1 MAIDVAC
8 STIFDAEYS
17 ILIDWSFANI
27 ALYRTFG
34 LFMPGGAQ
42 NRPIFQPPG
51 AILPFLA
58 AQFSILNSPSIGI
71 ISCLQLQFNLDQQ
84 SLKAET
90 FSIKEFFILV
100 FLDTYKTFHH
110 IVHDGR
116 REFRRSVFNK

>member
-1 MAIDVAC
+1 MWIVDASSLLVAIDLER

-17 ILIDWSFANI
+17 ILIDWRFANI

-34 LFMPGGAQ
+34 LFMPGGAR

-90 FSIKEFFILV
+90 FSIKEFYSGFSRHV
-100 FLDTYKTFHH
+100 
-110 IVHDGR
+110 
-116 REFRRSVFNK
+116 